1 MTEFT
6 YKTPQSSSL
15 PGCNVF
21 DTDTQKNFGLGN
33 RVTVHYGANSDL
45 CADFVY
51 IRAGA
56 ALTAG
61 QLCELPKI
69 SGTDAYVVDV
79 PLTTTLAATA
89 APDQFDKIA
98 CCIPQVDIPSGSYGW
113 AAVKGDIE
121 VLAAAS
127 ASEGAKLYTTGT
139 AGVLDDA
146 DTDYLVEDFVLVA
159 DNGGSQAKVLG
170 HAFKD
175 LNLYREAA

>member
-1 MTEFT
+1 MTAFT
-6 YKTPQSSSL
+6 PSTPQSSPL
-15 PGCNVF
+15 LGCNVF
-21 DTDTQKNFGLGN
+21 DTTTTQEFGLGT
-33 RVTVHYGANSDL
+33 RVCVRYGANNDL
-45 CADFVY
+45 SADFVY
-51 IRAGA
+51 IKAGA

-89 APDQFDKIA
+89 APDQYDQIA
-98 CCIPQVDIPSGSYGW
+98 CCVPQVDIALNAYGW

-139 AGVLDDA
+139 AGVVDDA
-146 DTDYLVEDFVLVA
+146 DTDYLVENFVLVA

-170 HAFKD
+170 TAFKD